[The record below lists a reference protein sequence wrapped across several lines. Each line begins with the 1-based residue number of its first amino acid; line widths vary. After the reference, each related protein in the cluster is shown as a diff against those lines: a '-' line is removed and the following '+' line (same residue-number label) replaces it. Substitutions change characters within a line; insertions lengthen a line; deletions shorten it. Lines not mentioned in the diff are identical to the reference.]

1 MKYTVTFIQN
11 HTYEV
16 DAASYAEAEIAAY
29 KKFKNDMCCAVARTH
44 YDEIEIECDE
54 DEDD

>member
-16 DAASYAEAEIAAY
+16 DAASYAEAEIVAY
-29 KKFKNDMCCAVARTH
+29 KKFKNDMCCATARTH
-44 YDEIEIECDE
+44 YDEIEIECNE